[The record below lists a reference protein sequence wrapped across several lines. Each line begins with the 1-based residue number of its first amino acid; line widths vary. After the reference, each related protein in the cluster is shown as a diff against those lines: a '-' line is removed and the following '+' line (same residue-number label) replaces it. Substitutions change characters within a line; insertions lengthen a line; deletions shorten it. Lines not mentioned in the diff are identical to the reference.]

1 MMLSTPSK
9 PCFLLRKLLEL
20 RSIDHIVI
28 DETFTIRT
36 LSASAQRF
44 AAVPHSILRGNDIRL
59 GFPELVGLETIL
71 AEVLSEQQD
80 SFELQAIARSKE
92 SELTGV
98 TYFNLYIYK
107 NPDEKLFE
115 DKLILVLEDVTER
128 IVLEQALMQGANESN
143 LLLQTLTASKR
154 YIDQILTSM
163 ADALVVTT
171 PQGKI
176 KSLNAAAEKLL
187 GWQEADLLDQ
197 SIADI
202 LESVPSDECFGAET
216 LCRTQAGKSIPVSV
230 SRTRLQATLD
240 DFQGL
245 VYTLRNI
252 TEQRQAE
259 QKLAIEHAV
268 SLILSQASDV
278 KSAATRI
285 LPVLCR
291 RLGWDWAEVWSLD
304 PNTERMDCVETLNL
318 FPRSLDH
325 AHLNLRQPKIAFHT
339 GLLAQVWSYGQCYWV
354 SDITQHDSNL
364 YSYRELDPSLNLHS
378 AIAFPIT
385 NDTEVIGVI
394 AGFSQ
399 KVQASNPITMRLL
412 STIGSQMG
420 QFAQRKQVEQL
431 LDQHRNELTKQNFV
445 LEKAKRA
452 AESANQMKS
461 EFLAIMSHEIRTPM
475 NAVIGMAD
483 LLLSTPLSEQ
493 QRSFVETIQMSG
505 GALLSIMNDIL
516 DFSKIEAG
524 KLELESQPF
533 RLKTCVQEAINL
545 LTPKAAEK
553 ELQINCHYQDQ
564 LPEFV
569 LGDITR
575 LRQILI
581 NLLSNGIKFTEVGAV
596 SITVTA
602 TGESEL
608 QFAVQD
614 TGIGIPNERR
624 DRLFQAFSQV
634 DSSVSRQYGGTGLG
648 LAICKKL
655 SEQMGGKIWVETE
668 AGQGSTFYFTIQAPS
683 VADMVVESTGA
694 IATSAPSSHRVP
706 LRILVAEDHRMNQKI
721 VLLMLNQ
728 LGYHADMVET
738 GQQAID
744 QLRRQTYDVIFMD
757 VQMPELDG
765 LEATQHI
772 CQIWDRETRP
782 MIVAMTANA
791 MVGDRQVCLEA
802 GMDDYLAKPIRIQEL
817 AQMLETCQAHL
828 EARGERPMT
837 GQQVTVGH
845 SFQPSSQP
853 CSEPSN
859 LIALPVSRSLVE
871 QTQVGA
877 IAEMPDVIDL
887 TALQEIQKMAPTAD
901 HYFLVETI
909 DLYFEESERLFL
921 MFQDGIPSRDLKLL
935 KRAAH
940 TMRSSSATLGA
951 KRLSLLC
958 RHLENLVDSEELD
971 NVTDWLETIEL
982 EYRQVERALK
992 QHQLELAA

>member
-877 IAEMPDVIDL
+877 IAAMPDVIDL
-887 TALQEIQKMAPTAD
+887 AALQEIQKMAPTAD

-909 DLYFEESERLFL
+909 DLYFEETERLFL

-940 TMRSSSATLGA
+940 TLRSSSATLGA

-958 RHLENLVDSEELD
+958 RHLENLIDSEELD
-971 NVTDWLETIEL
+971 NITDWLETIEL

>member
-28 DETFTIRT
+28 DATFTIRT

-992 QHQLELAA
+992 QHQLQLAA